1 MTGDA
6 TTNATTEAT
15 SGVTT
20 DATSGDWYDDDSLWV
35 DFAPAMFSGARAETV
50 AELVRT
56 APLLDF
62 PPGSRIL
69 DLCCGPG
76 LFLVPLAAR
85 GHHVT
90 GVDLSPAMLER
101 AEAACR
107 EAAADVTLVREDMLT
122 YAAPESYDV
131 ILNVFTSFGYFE
143 DADDNAQV
151 LHNAWRSLAPGGRL
165 LVDVMGKEVLAG
177 WIGRPQAV
185 DLPDGSYVVQRDT
198 VLDSWR
204 RLRTDWTLVR
214 GESARTASI
223 KSFLYSAAELHDLF
237 VAAGFADVECF
248 GDFDG
253 GPYDQSSRRL
263 IVRGLKK

>member
-1 MTGDA
+1 
-6 TTNATTEAT
+6 
-15 SGVTT
+15 
-20 DATSGDWYDDDSLWV
+20 
-35 DFAPAMFSGARAETV
+35 MFSGTRAETV

-62 PPGSRIL
+62 PPGSRVL

-85 GHHVT
+85 GYRVT

-107 EAAADVTLVREDMLT
+107 AAEGTTADGGPADVTLVREDMLT
-122 YAAPESYDV
+122 YTAPDAYDV

-143 DADDNAQV
+143 DADDNFQV
-151 LHNAWRSLAPGGRL
+151 LRNAWQSLAPGGRL

-223 KSFLYSAAELHDLF
+223 RSFLYSAAELHDLF

-263 IVRGLKK
+263 IVRGVKK

>member
-1 MTGDA
+1 MASDESSDETSDA
-6 TTNATTEAT
+6 TR
-15 SGVTT
+15 
-20 DATSGDWYDDDSLWV
+20 DDWYDDDSLWV
-35 DFAPAMFSGARAETV
+35 DFAPAMFSGTRAETV

-62 PPGSRIL
+62 PPGSRVL

-85 GHHVT
+85 GYRVT

-101 AEAACR
+101 AEAVCR
-107 EAAADVTLVREDMLT
+107 AADAGPADVTLVREDMLT
-122 YAAPESYDV
+122 YTAPDAYDV

-143 DADDNAQV
+143 DADDNFQV
-151 LHNAWRSLAPGGRL
+151 LRNAWQSLAPGGRL

-223 KSFLYSAAELHDLF
+223 RSFLYSAAELHGLF
-237 VAAGFADVECF
+237 VAAGFVDVECF

-263 IVRGLKK
+263 IVRGVKK

>member
-1 MTGDA
+1 
-6 TTNATTEAT
+6 
-15 SGVTT
+15 
-20 DATSGDWYDDDSLWV
+20 
-35 DFAPAMFSGARAETV
+35 MFSGARAETV

-56 APLLDF
+56 APLLGF
-62 PPGSRIL
+62 PPGSRVL

-85 GHHVT
+85 GYRVT
-90 GVDLSPAMLER
+90 GVDLSPAMLAR

-107 EAAADVTLVREDMLT
+107 EAAEDDVRLVREDMLT
-122 YAAPESYDV
+122 YTAPEAYDV

-143 DADDNAQV
+143 DAADNFQV
-151 LHNAWRSLAPGGRL
+151 LRNAWRSLAPGGRL

-214 GESARTASI
+214 DETARTASI
-223 KSFLYSAAELHDLF
+223 RSFLYSAAELHDLF

>member
-1 MTGDA
+1 M
-6 TTNATTEAT
+6 EAD
-15 SGVTT
+15 VTR
-20 DATSGDWYDDDSLWV
+20 DDWYDDDSLWV
-35 DFAPAMFSGARAETV
+35 DFAPAMFSGTRAETV

-62 PPGSRIL
+62 PPGSRVL

-85 GHHVT
+85 GYRVT

-107 EAAADVTLVREDMLT
+107 EAREAPEAPQAAEADIRLVREDMLT
-122 YAAPESYDV
+122 YTAPEAYDV

-143 DADDNAQV
+143 DAADNFQV
-151 LHNAWRSLAPGGRL
+151 LRNAWQSLAPGGRL

-214 GESARTASI
+214 GDTARTASI
-223 KSFLYSAAELHDLF
+223 RSFLYSAAELHDLF
-237 VAAGFADVECF
+237 VAAGFTDVECF